1 MRSRDDESR
10 KSPQSI
16 QPEHSSVI
24 NSEIWKDSA
33 EIDGIV
39 GRMADELRALIAER
53 AIEAPLMIGIHTG
66 GVWVA
71 DRLHEALEL
80 TEPLGH
86 LDISFYRDDFTRI
99 GMHPQV
105 RPSYL
110 PTGIDDRHLILVDD
124 VLQSG
129 RTIRAALNVLFD
141 YGRPAS
147 VILVTLSERDGR
159 ELPIEPNVVGLHAK
173 LEPGEQIKLSGPH
186 PLVLLRG
193 QSAKT
198 SAAKTD
204 KASGDRRAASA
215 KGESRR

>member
-1 MRSRDDESR
+1 M
-10 KSPQSI
+10 
-16 QPEHSSVI
+16 I

-33 EIDGIV
+33 EIDGII
-39 GRMADELRALIAER
+39 GRMADELRSLIAAR
-53 AIEAPLMIGIHTG
+53 AIESPLMIGIHTG

-80 TEPLGH
+80 VEPLGH

-110 PTGIDDRHLILVDD
+110 PVGIDDRHLILVDD

-147 VILVTLSERDGR
+147 VILATLSERDGR

-173 LEPGEQIKLSGPH
+173 LEAGEQIKLSGPH
-186 PLVLLRG
+186 PLVLLLG
-193 QSAKT
+193 QSAKKSASKANKAPVDPPA
-198 SAAKTD
+198 SAAKD
-204 KASGDRRAASA
+204 EVRR
-215 KGESRR
+215 

>member
-1 MRSRDDESR
+1 M
-10 KSPQSI
+10 
-16 QPEHSSVI
+16 I
-24 NSEIWKDSA
+24 NSDIWKDSA
-33 EIDGIV
+33 EIDGII
-39 GRMADELRALIAER
+39 GRMADELRSLVAER
-53 AIEAPLMIGIHTG
+53 AIESPLMIGIHTG

-71 DRLHEALEL
+71 DRLHEVLEL

-110 PTGIDDRHLILVDD
+110 PVGIDDRHLILVDD

-193 QSAKT
+193 QSAKK

-204 KASGDRRAASA
+204 KASVGSPDKSA
-215 KGESRR
+215 KGEARR

>member
-1 MRSRDDESR
+1 
-10 KSPQSI
+10 
-16 QPEHSSVI
+16 
-24 NSEIWKDSA
+24 
-33 EIDGIV
+33 
-39 GRMADELRALIAER
+39 
-53 AIEAPLMIGIHTG
+53 
-66 GVWVA
+66 
-71 DRLHEALEL
+71 
-80 TEPLGH
+80 
-86 LDISFYRDDFTRI
+86 
-99 GMHPQV
+99 MHPQV

-110 PTGIDDRHLILVDD
+110 PVGIDDRHLILVDD

-173 LEPGEQIKLSGPH
+173 LEAGEQIKLSGPH

-204 KASGDRRAASA
+204 QASIHSPAKSA
-215 KGESRR
+215 KGEARR

>member
-1 MRSRDDESR
+1 M
-10 KSPQSI
+10 
-16 QPEHSSVI
+16 I

-33 EIDGIV
+33 EIDGII
-39 GRMADELRALIAER
+39 GRMADELRSLIAAR
-53 AIEAPLMIGIHTG
+53 AIKAPLMIGIHTG

-110 PTGIDDRHLILVDD
+110 PVGIDDRHLILVDD

-193 QSAKT
+193 QSAKK
-198 SAAKTD
+198 SAGKPNKTPVVSPSSAVKD
-204 KASGDRRAASA
+204 EVRR
-215 KGESRR
+215 